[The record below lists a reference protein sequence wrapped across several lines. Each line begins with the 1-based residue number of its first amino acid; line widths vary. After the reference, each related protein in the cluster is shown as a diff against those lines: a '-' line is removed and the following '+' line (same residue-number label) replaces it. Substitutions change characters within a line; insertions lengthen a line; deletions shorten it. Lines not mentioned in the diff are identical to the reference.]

1 MKCLKTLMF
10 FALLS
15 PIAASA
21 QVESRMDFGMQMVGS
36 ERSKDMLLTNYSSG
50 TIYDISHTISADS
63 FFVANDCPT
72 QLRSGLSCRYRI
84 AFLCQREGYQT
95 GTLNIFTSD
104 KNYRVHLSGYCNPL
118 P

>member
-50 TIYDISHTISADS
+50 TIYDISHTITGQGFSVNS
-63 FFVANDCPT
+63 DCPK
-72 QLRSGLSCRYRI
+72 QLRSGLSCRYR
-84 AFLCQREGYQT
+84 LTLTCNREGYQD
-95 GTLNIFTSD
+95 GVFEIFTSD
-104 KNYRVHLSGYCNPL
+104 KNYRVILSGYCNPL
-118 P
+118 